1 MASTRRLV
9 MVVAALACAA
19 TSVMVSSAPTGA
31 DDAPQPVVAAA
42 APGAP
47 NIFIYNL
54 DDLRDAFPGAIDPL
68 QYMPKVR
75 QWMAAGTRYT
85 NMFITVPSC
94 CPSRSA
100 LMTGR
105 YSHNN
110 GVRLQSQG
118 PAFDGAHS
126 MACYLRTAGYA
137 TYEAGKFLTTWP
149 RTTTPPCFDHSTVIW
164 GGYNNVDS
172 RVDGVYKKTSGYSTV
187 VLGNRGREYVN
198 QGLASG
204 KPFLL
209 YETPQAPHWVDT
221 TVNGVATR
229 LAVPAT
235 KYASAAVAACA
246 GVPEADRSDKPPY
259 VRRMNHTTTQ
269 GQAMC
274 QSQMRAIMTADD
286 EFGATMQL
294 LSDRGVLANTLV
306 IFTSDNGYMW
316 GEHGRTEKFVPYEP
330 SIRVPLMVR
339 WPGRIPAGTNTTR
352 IVSYLDLLP
361 TILEAA
367 VYTPPAGS
375 PVFDG
380 QSLLQPGTRTAM
392 YAEYYADVS
401 NGQTNG
407 VPTIDTWRMVRRG
420 NVKYIQTYN
429 AAGAVT
435 FREYYNLANDRAENT
450 NLLADGNTANDPP
463 ASEITSLTTLLNQF
477 ATCVGA
483 ACVK

>member
-1 MASTRRLV
+1 
-9 MVVAALACAA
+9 MVLAALVCALSVLVGSSPP
-19 TSVMVSSAPTGA
+19 TSAESVQAPTA
-31 DDAPQPVVAAA
+31 AAA

-54 DDLRDAFPGAIDPL
+54 DDLRDAFPGGIDPL
-68 QYMPKVR
+68 QYMPKTR

-85 NMFITVPSC
+85 NMFVTVPSC

-118 PAFDGAHS
+118 PSFDGAHS
-126 MACYLRTAGYA
+126 MACYLRAAGYS
-137 TYEAGKFLTTWP
+137 TFEAGKFLVSWP
-149 RTTTPPCFDHSTVIW
+149 NNAALPCFDHSTFIT
-164 GGYNNVDS
+164 GGYNNVPA
-172 RVDGVYKKTSGYSTV
+172 RVDGVWRSTSGYSTTM
-187 VLGNRGREYVN
+187 LGVRGREYVT

-209 YETPQAPHWVDT
+209 YETPNAPHWANT
-221 TVNGVATR
+221 TVNGVATK
-229 LAVPAT
+229 LAIPAT
-235 KYASAAVAACA
+235 NYASAPVAACA
-246 GVPEADRSDKPPY
+246 GVPESNRSDKPAY
-259 VRRMNHTTTQ
+259 VRKWNFTTTQ
-269 GQAMC
+269 AQAMC

-294 LSDRGVLANTLV
+294 LSDRGVLADTLV

-316 GEHGRTEKFVPYEP
+316 GEHGRSEKFVPYEP
-330 SIRVPLMVR
+330 SIRVPLLVR
-339 WPGRIPAGTNTTR
+339 WPSRFAAGTNSTR

-361 TILEAA
+361 TLLEAA

-375 PVFDG
+375 PALDG
-380 QSLLQPGTRTAM
+380 ESLLKPSTRTAM
-392 YAEYYADVS
+392 FAEYYADVA
-401 NGQTNG
+401 NGQVNG
-407 VPTIDTWRMVRRG
+407 VPLVDTWRMVRRG

-429 AAGAVT
+429 SAGAVT
-435 FREYYNLANDRAENT
+435 FREYYNLTADPAENA
-450 NLLADGNTANDPP
+450 NLLSDGNAANDPP
-463 ASEITSLTTLLNQF
+463 ASEVASLTTLLNSF